1 MNEKTLTDLVRIWG
15 DLAGSTGEDGLQR
28 LGTFTAVPKSDTGSA
43 CVDKAGGRGC
53 RAEEAKSEGGED
65 GEDERAHYERLMSV
79 WG

>member
-1 MNEKTLTDLVRIWG
+1 MSKKALTDLVRIRG
-15 DLAGSTGEDGLQR
+15 EIAASTGEDGLQR